1 MKKLKLWNN
10 YLDNWIKVNWI
21 KADRVLCSTIK
32 ELFVEVINLMCNV
45 QYYDTL
51 IGFIGHYLKR
61 HDLNIDSGSI
71 YKYNGSSPYKLK
83 EYSDD

>member
-1 MKKLKLWNN
+1 
-10 YLDNWIKVNWI
+10 
-21 KADRVLCSTIK
+21 
-32 ELFVEVINLMCNV
+32 MCNV

>member
-1 MKKLKLWNN
+1 
-10 YLDNWIKVNWI
+10 
-21 KADRVLCSTIK
+21 
-32 ELFVEVINLMCNV
+32 MCNV

-83 EYSDD
+83 EYSDDQNVNIMITQLKEKIKTNVTRTCCYFDNCV